1 MGIKNMVGCLG
12 ELVGFL
18 DLRPTVDRCVPA
30 KKIVP
35 GPFRGC
41 QWAVLCIVNY
51 VLASHGRRCPL
62 IRIEG

>member
-1 MGIKNMVGCLG
+1 MGIENLVGCLG

-18 DLRPTVDRCVPA
+18 DLRPTVYRRVPA
-30 KKIVP
+30 KKGVP

-41 QWAVLCIVNY
+41 QWTVLCIVNY
-51 VLASHGRRCPL
+51 ILACHRRGCPL